1 MVLADSV
8 RRATSPEGAGTMI
21 RYKVRTFTLGGRPAR
36 DFVMDWTI
44 SHGTPPHYPE
54 DTGPAQERELVLEPD
69 VYIFVWNCR
78 ACLAVEFFVPGTSST
93 IMTSWPYKLP
103 KRVARAMERDILEQG
118 GGLTMS
124 GRYDILSSVIQKFV
138 NSKRFQK
145 WLRREAEELGLEVVE
160 GPDESGSAPAE

>member
-1 MVLADSV
+1 
-8 RRATSPEGAGTMI
+8 MI

-78 ACLAVEFFVPGTSST
+78 AWLAVGFCVPGTSST
-93 IMTSWPYKLP
+93 IPTSWPYKLP

-124 GRYDILSSVIQKFV
+124 GRYKILSSVIQKFV
-138 NSKRFQK
+138 NSRRFQN
-145 WLRREAEELGLEVVE
+145 WLRREAEGLGLEVVE
-160 GPDESGSAPAE
+160 GPDESSSAPEE